1 MPDEP
6 NQDPTQTGPPS
17 AVPTKAAAAG
27 AADRRKAAAEER
39 RRKAREEA
47 ARIAALEPLD
57 APHEKCWPWSE
68 GGMTGNRKKKPAILA
83 VTNENC
89 TGCAGSPVCIN
100 YCPVDEC
107 MYWIPD
113 EDHPPFGRIEVDG
126 QTCIGCKQCISKGPD
141 GTFLDGCPWDAI
153 DMVPVAEVETKLG
166 VSYEF

>member
-6 NQDPTQTGPPS
+6 NQDPTKT
-17 AVPTKAAAAG
+17 AAAGAAG

-57 APHEKCWPWSE
+57 APHEKSWPWSE

-153 DMVPVAEVETKLG
+153 DMVPVAEVEAKLG
-166 VSYEF
+166 VTYDF

>member
-1 MPDEP
+1 MPNEL
-6 NQDPTQTGPPS
+6 NQDPTKT
-17 AVPTKAAAAG
+17 AAAGAAG

-153 DMVPVAEVETKLG
+153 DMVPVAEVEAKLG
-166 VSYEF
+166 VTYEF

>member
-6 NQDPTQTGPPS
+6 NRDPTP
-17 AVPTKAAAAG
+17 AAAAQAEPAPAA

-47 ARIAALEPLD
+47 ARIASLEPLA
-57 APHEKCWPWSE
+57 APHEKGWPWSE

-153 DMVPVAEVETKLG
+153 DMVPVAEVEAKLG
-166 VSYEF
+166 VKYDF

>member
-6 NQDPTQTGPPS
+6 NRDPTP
-17 AVPTKAAAAG
+17 AAAAQAEPAPAA

-47 ARIAALEPLD
+47 ARIASLEPLA
-57 APHEKCWPWSE
+57 APHDKGWPWSE

-153 DMVPVAEVETKLG
+153 DMLPVAEVEAKLG
-166 VSYEF
+166 VKYDF

>member
-1 MPDEP
+1 MPEQTP
-6 NQDPTQTGPPS
+6 QDPKSERARP
-17 AVPTKAAAAG
+17 AG
-27 AADRRKAAAEER
+27 AAGGDAADARRKAAEER
-39 RRKAREEA
+39 KRKAREEA
-47 ARIAALEPLD
+47 ARIAALTPLD
-57 APHEKCWPWSE
+57 APHEKNWPWSE
-68 GGMTGNRKKKPAILA
+68 GTMTGNRKKKPAILA

-153 DMVPVAEVETKLG
+153 DMIPIAEVEAKLE
-166 VSYEF
+166 VKYEF

>member
-1 MPDEP
+1 MAE
-6 NQDPTQTGPPS
+6 QIPPKKKR
-17 AVPTKAAAAG
+17 AARRRRRAAAGGADAAAA
-27 AADRRKAAAEER
+27 RRKARAER
-39 RRKAREEA
+39 RRKARAEA
-47 ARIAALEPLD
+47 ARIAALTPLA
-57 APHEKCWPWSE
+57 APHDKEWPWSE
-68 GGMTGNRKKKPAILA
+68 GRMTGNRKKKPAILA
-83 VTNENC
+83 VTNDNC

-153 DMVPVAEVETKLG
+153 DMVPIAEVEAKLG
-166 VSYEF
+166 VKYEF